1 MTFVVLQAKH
11 PSLSL
16 VPSFPETNS
25 RISNR
30 HGYQP
35 KERVNEEM
43 PLHLAR
49 RGTNSVCG
57 YWSDRKRRIG
67 RKDGG
72 KERKGE
78 KAVAVWN
85 IRSCVVIALLCLA
98 LLRGSLCLLPHPQ
111 FYSCKGS

>member
-30 HGYQP
+30 HGYHP

-43 PLHLAR
+43 PLHLAAAE
-49 RGTNSVCG
+49 V
-57 YWSDRKRRIG
+57 RIVFVDIG
-67 RKDGG
+67 VTGS
-72 KERKGE
+72 GE
-78 KAVAVWN
+78 
-85 IRSCVVIALLCLA
+85 
-98 LLRGSLCLLPHPQ
+98 
-111 FYSCKGS
+111 